1 MTILP
6 TFRLRSR
13 LGAAALAACTLAA
26 GCASPGSKAS
36 TDGGTT
42 SGAAGSAMS
51 APTTSASET
60 APTTGAGAVAQQA
73 DCTPLETRSANA
85 SGQTPAFA
93 GQTRICGVKSNV
105 AFDAV
110 VVTSALDRPWAVE
123 PLPDGRFLVTEKPG
137 KMRVV
142 SAAGQ
147 IGEAIT
153 GLPEVQAGGQGGL
166 LDVALSPTFATDRTI
181 FWAYTEPREGGNG
194 TTIARGV
201 LAADG
206 ASLSDVRVIFRVLP
220 TYNGRQHFGS
230 RIAFGPDGMLYASFG
245 DRSVRE
251 MRPHAQRLDGH
262 LGKVIRIRPDGTAP
276 NDNPFVGRADAK
288 PEIWSLGHR
297 NVQALAFDA
306 QGRLW
311 DVEHGTRGGDELN
324 LVQKGKNYGWP
335 IQAYGVEYSGQPIT
349 SELGAARPSVA
360 DMEQPT
366 YFWDPVIA
374 PSGAQFYTG
383 AAFPEW
389 RNSMFVGGL
398 AGTRLVRLVFDGT
411 RVVGEEHLLVE
422 RGKRIRDVRQG
433 PDGLLYLVTDA
444 AQGELV
450 KLVPKGR

>member
-1 MTILP
+1 M
-6 TFRLRSR
+6 
-13 LGAAALAACTLAA
+13 GAT
-26 GCASPGSKAS
+26 
-36 TDGGTT
+36 
-42 SGAAGSAMS
+42 GA
-51 APTTSASET
+51 TTSAGASTT
-60 APTTGAGAVAQQA
+60 AATPPA
-73 DCTPLETRSANA
+73 DCTPLETRNANA

-110 VVTSALDRPWAVE
+110 VLTSALDRPWAVE

-142 SAAGQ
+142 SATGQ

-194 TTIARGV
+194 TAIARGV
-201 LAADG
+201 LAANG
-206 ASLSDVRVIFRVLP
+206 ASLGDVRVIFRVLP

-335 IQAYGVEYSGQPIT
+335 LQAYGVEYSGQPIT
-349 SELGAARPSVA
+349 SELGAAQPAVA
-360 DMEQPT
+360 NMEQPT

-411 RVVGEEHLLVE
+411 RVAGEEHLLVE
-422 RGKRIRDVRQG
+422 RGKRVRDVKQG